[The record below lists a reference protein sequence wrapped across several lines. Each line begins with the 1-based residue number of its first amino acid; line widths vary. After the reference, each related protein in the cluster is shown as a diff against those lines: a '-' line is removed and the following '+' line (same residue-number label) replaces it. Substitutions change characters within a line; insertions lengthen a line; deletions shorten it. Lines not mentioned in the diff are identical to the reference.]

1 MPLWVAISADLSG
14 GSQATVL
21 VEFTAPEQP
30 PNLLFGFGVLQVESP
45 YPNPEGGLHLSIPGA
60 GRGFSIDYTETGVML
75 NLPHRRRAVPIFGSG
90 ATLISVAWLDQ
101 LPEPVQG
108 EVTERYRALER
119 IRISP
124 ESSRVDGDLNDWSN
138 DEALPVDSAS
148 NILTGAEHW
157 SGPRDASF
165 GVAAHLHR
173 GRLEVGVR
181 IRDDDVLVG
190 RDKIEIE
197 TEHGV
202 WTVPLKDRG
211 VYTLSNGAEVAFT
224 EQSGFGVGM
233 EFGVPMGE
241 HVPSID
247 RLPVIVRYLDVDA
260 LEAIEDASVISTAP
274 SMAVLLQSLPL

>member
-1 MPLWVAISADLSG
+1 
-14 GSQATVL
+14 
-21 VEFTAPEQP
+21 
-30 PNLLFGFGVLQVESP
+30 
-45 YPNPEGGLHLSIPGA
+45 
-60 GRGFSIDYTETGVML
+60 ML